1 MSSAP
6 AVPTIRFIVRLSSRP
21 LWVGSLTALAVLL
34 LPGTAMSAQGL
45 ARPGAAASGSRRQV
59 VAQTTSTVIVI
70 DGTLDE
76 EAWLTAAPAAD
87 FVQGEPETGAPATE
101 ATEVRVVIDH
111 DTLYIGAYCH
121 DRDGARAAVVNDI
134 RKDFKSGDQ
143 DSFEVLLDTFGDRR
157 NGYIFMTNPEG
168 ARSDQQV
175 ANEGREVN
183 ASWDAVWSVKTSK
196 SDEGWV
202 VEMAIPF
209 TSLRFEGGTPE
220 HWGINFS
227 RRVRRRNEVDYWAPV
242 PRAYA
247 LSRVS
252 LAGDLVG
259 LPALTPGRN
268 LRIKPFVVEQGVRPL
283 GGPAFDKD
291 FNVGVDV
298 KYGVT
303 PALTLD
309 LTALPDFAQAE
320 ADEQQVNLTQFSQF
334 YPEKRDFFLENSG
347 TFYVGDTARNNRI
360 NPSPTPDQDLLLFH
374 SRRIGLSGTGQVIP
388 ILAGA
393 RLTGQ
398 AAGLGVGILTVQTR
412 EQFGRAGDN
421 YTVMRARRNLGRA
434 NDVGGIFMS
443 RQSAGRSTDFNRV
456 YGGDA
461 TFRLLGNLDWNT
473 YAVHTQTPGVTTG
486 GNAWRTS
493 VNWESNFY
501 HVKTGAMSLGDHF
514 NDELGY
520 YRRIGVRKWF
530 LDTGLRPRLEA
541 LKTHGI
547 RELHPHV
554 VWNYFE
560 DHQGRM
566 VGKNLHSGLSVFFN
580 NGGFTE
586 LSVNPEYQLI
596 AQPFRIHPGDAPIP
610 AGGYGWN
617 EWQLR
622 VNTDP
627 SQLVSLNVTLIAGGL
642 WSGTQRTVHAALT
655 MRASS
660 RVRAT
665 IGVSR
670 TDATL
675 DLPQIRFVTDL
686 WTVRANYSFSR
697 NMYLDSLIQYD
708 RDQDTFNANVRFNF
722 IHRPLSDLFVVY
734 NEQRVTTADPAVIPG
749 RGLIVKFTQMLS
761 F

>member
-1 MSSAP
+1 MRVS
-6 AVPTIRFIVRLSSRP
+6 
-21 LWVGSLTALAVLL
+21 WLTAIVVLRL
-34 LPGTAMSAQGL
+34 GV
-45 ARPGAAASGSRRQV
+45 AAAAQVPAAPMVAASDGRRQV
-59 VAQTTSTVIVI
+59 VALTTTSPIVV

-76 EAWLTAAPAAD
+76 EAWRNALPAVD

-111 DTLYIGAYCH
+111 DTLYVGAYCH

-134 RKDFKSGDQ
+134 RKDFRSGDQ

-157 NGYIFMTNPEG
+157 NGYIFMTNPDG

-183 ASWDAVWSVKTSK
+183 ASWDAVWFVKTSK
-196 SDEGWV
+196 TDDGWT

-209 TSLRFEGGTPE
+209 TSLRFEGGTPAR
-220 HWGINFS
+220 WGINFS

-268 LRIKPFVVEQGVRPL
+268 LRIKPYVLEQGVRAR
-283 GGPAFDKD
+283 GGAAFDKD

-347 TFYVGDTARNNRI
+347 TFYMGDTSRNNRI

-374 SRRIGLSGTGQVIP
+374 SRRIGLSGSGQVIP
-388 ILAGA
+388 IFAGA

-398 AAGLGVGILTVQTR
+398 AAGLGLGILSVQTR
-412 EQFGRAGDN
+412 EQFGRAGNN

-434 NDVGGIFMS
+434 NDVGIVFMS

-473 YAVHTQTPGVTTG
+473 YAVHSETPGVTTG
-486 GNAWRTS
+486 DNAWRTS
-493 VNWESNFY
+493 LNWESNFY
-501 HVKTGAMSLGDHF
+501 HAKGGVMSLGDHF

-530 LDTGLRPRLEA
+530 LDTGLRPRLES

-547 RELHPHV
+547 REVHPHV

-566 VGKNLHSGLSVFFN
+566 AGKNLHSGLSLFFN
-580 NGGFTE
+580 NGGFAE

-596 AQPFRIHPGDAPIP
+596 GQPFKIHPGDAPIP
-610 AGGYGWN
+610 AGGYLWN

-627 SQLVSLNVTLIAGGL
+627 SQRVSVNVTAIAGGL
-642 WSGTQRTVHAALT
+642 WSGTQRTVNAALT

-665 IGVSR
+665 VGVSR

-675 DLPQIRFVTDL
+675 DRPQIRFVTDL
-686 WTVRANYSFSR
+686 WTARANYSFSR

-708 RDQDTFNANVRFNF
+708 RDQDAFNANVRFNF

-734 NEQRVTTADPAVIPG
+734 NEQRVTTPDTTVVPG
-749 RGLIVKFTQMLS
+749 RGIIVKFTQMLS